1 MADEILTGQGDFS
14 WITDLMTD
22 YGSPG
27 HEDLMDAV
35 RIGIETLKLDI
46 KGAGES
52 GALTSDPTDVANSV
66 CTDSGKSWTTNEW
79 DGFTLVFTSG
89 NAKGKEFEILSN
101 TATALTVSGNAYT
114 QGARSADDY
123 QVIHDNLNQT
133 SGHDHDG
140 INSPAVVLQDSQVTQ
155 AKLAT
160 GTSSGTVSNSTD
172 ATMTGGTYSFYPRTA
187 AAASTNSVTM
197 SRKYHASAAT
207 YIGYEGASGSA
218 LWNNRYITSS
228 GEIYWIFLLRN
239 KTNGEIE
246 ASSFA
251 NDHVCFGNSGNPILV
266 PHPFDGFDPSTHEV
280 IVINPEIDQVREL
293 YSKMREPV
301 AFNDVG
307 NELKAQLRKNFDNN
321 YLVNQVIL
329 KKDIFNI
336 AQIWLNEYS
345 LNETT
350 RPKFPTKEVTVDL
363 PFEDKF
369 DAQRFLGQK
378 VETIKRQIPEPKNIL
393 TARLI

>member
-1 MADEILTGQGDFS
+1 MAASIFTGLSNLSPLIDTQ
-14 WITDLMTD
+14 TDAD
-22 YGSPG
+22 SP
-27 HEDLMDAV
+27 EN
-35 RIGIETLKLDI
+35 ETLWNGVRYFLEGLAI
-46 KGAGES
+46 LGYSTGNTGAVTTITETV
-52 GALTSDPTDVANSV
+52 L
-66 CTDSGKSWTTNEW
+66 TDSGETWTVDEHINR
-79 DGFTLVFTSG
+79 TLVMTSG
-89 NAKGKEFEILSN
+89 LAIGNMYQIDDNTADTLTCTGDTMVSDGVAIGDDFEIFFDLLNN
-101 TATALTVSGNAYT
+101 T
-114 QGARSADDY
+114 D
-123 QVIHDNLNQT
+123 
-133 SGHDHDG
+133 GHDHDG
-140 INSPAVVLQDSQVTQ
+140 VNSKSPVLADATVSQ
-155 AKLAT
+155 AKLST
-160 GTSSGTVSNSTD
+160 GTSSGTVSTSTD
-172 ATMTGGTYSFYPRTA
+172 ATMTGGTYSFYPQTA
-187 AAASTNSVTM
+187 AAAATNSVTM

-293 YSKMREPV
+293 YNKMREPV

-378 VETIKRQIPEPKNIL
+378 VETIKKQIPEPKNIL
-393 TARLI
+393 TARLL